1 MKKTQLNAL
10 GAFEDLNLFD
20 KNGNIV
26 YKFLS
31 YSDGYWSKSTY
42 DEKGN
47 PLTFEDSDDY
57 WSKRTYD
64 EKGNKLTYEDS
75 RGIKKGFD
83 IGHKQNYTSDIT
95 GEQYYNETFNTE
107 EK

>member
-10 GAFEDLNLFD
+10 GAFENLELFD

-26 YKFLS
+26 YKFFTDS
-31 YSDGYWSKSTY
+31 NDYWYKRTYDGNGNQLTWENSKGDWSKCTY

-47 PLTFEDSDDY
+47 L
-57 WSKRTYD
+57 
-64 EKGNKLTYEDS
+64 LTYEDS
-75 RGIKKGFD
+75 DGRKKGFD

-95 GEQYYNETFNTE
+95 GEQYYTETYEN
-107 EK
+107 K